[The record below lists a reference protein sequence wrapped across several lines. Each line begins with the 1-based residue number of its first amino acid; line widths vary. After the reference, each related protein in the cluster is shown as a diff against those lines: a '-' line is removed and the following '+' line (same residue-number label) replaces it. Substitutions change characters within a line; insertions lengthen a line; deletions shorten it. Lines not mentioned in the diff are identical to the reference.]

1 MEEDFKKIDWKRQER
16 PANKSRGDCNAKLE
30 LGEFGGKFMGTN
42 KNSKNSAQLEH
53 KTQNELVTAI
63 KNPIKISACQRGPK

>member
-1 MEEDFKKIDWKRQER
+1 
-16 PANKSRGDCNAKLE
+16 
-30 LGEFGGKFMGTN
+30 MGTN

-63 KNPIKISACQRGPK
+63 KNPIKTSACQRGPK